1 MPIIE
6 NRLHSVEQIPLKTHA
21 DHRGYLLKA
30 IENSFLTGHAF
41 GEIYFVQSVP
51 GCVRANH
58 YHLKTTE
65 WFVPIKGLGLLE
77 LVDPERPEERI
88 TITLDYSAPVCVK
101 IPPGVA
107 HGIKALGETEMLMM
121 ALANNAYDPADNDT
135 FPFEVIGEAAP
146 ENS

>member
-1 MPIIE
+1 MAKNE

-30 IENSFLTGHAF
+30 IENSFLSGYSF

-51 GCVRANH
+51 GCIRANH

-65 WFVPIKGLGLLE
+65 WFVPIKGRMLLE
-77 LVDPERPEERI
+77 LEDVDRPGEKI
-88 TITLDYSAPVCVK
+88 SITLDHAAPVCVK

-107 HGIKALGETEMLMM
+107 HGIKALGDTEMLMM
-121 ALANNAYDPADNDT
+121 ALADKGYDPEDT
-135 FPFEVIGEAAP
+135 DTYAHIVIQGAQ
-146 ENS
+146 